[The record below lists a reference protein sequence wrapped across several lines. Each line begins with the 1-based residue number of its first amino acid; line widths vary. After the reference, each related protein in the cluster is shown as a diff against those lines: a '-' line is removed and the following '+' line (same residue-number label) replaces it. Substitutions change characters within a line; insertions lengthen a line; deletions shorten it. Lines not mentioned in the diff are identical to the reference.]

1 MYTEL
6 TPSFIWF
13 DVGCPEKKPVELKSV
28 QRRLDVGYYAPSNM
42 SHNSE
47 MRGSV
52 SLNLICSPNL
62 TTSPRHFHLYN
73 GTSRAAPSEVQAK
86 ESFSAKV
93 EKKWFR
99 ITCTLFYKVHSLALG
114 ISLYFW
120 GHHVSRMDWK
130 KPKSRSNLEEI
141 LEIPQ
146 DFRRCVSNKTK
157 RLEASKAKYREG
169 LRNSGCL
176 GSGRRVI
183 QSAKYDP
190 GNKNGHSALSLLYP
204 KESLSLFW
212 WLSSISGTWRKI
224 LSHQFFHR
232 TQMTM
237 ALTRR
242 KCWFLLLYFMLK
254 IRSHIQYI
262 S

>member
-1 MYTEL
+1 MERVGPLPRKCRPKKVFRQKWKRNDFGLHARYFIRYTL
-6 TPSFIWF
+6 WLWVFLYIF
-13 DVGCPEKKPVELKSV
+13 GDIMLVGWTG
-28 QRRLDVGYYAPSNM
+28 RN
-42 SHNSE
+42 
-47 MRGSV
+47 
-52 SLNLICSPNL
+52 LNQ
-62 TTSPRHFHLYN
+62 
-73 GTSRAAPSEVQAK
+73 EV
-86 ESFSAKV
+86 
-93 EKKWFR
+93 
-99 ITCTLFYKVHSLALG
+99 I
-114 ISLYFW
+114 
-120 GHHVSRMDWK
+120 WK
-130 KPKSRSNLEEI
+130 KSRI
-141 LEIPQ
+141 PGIPQ